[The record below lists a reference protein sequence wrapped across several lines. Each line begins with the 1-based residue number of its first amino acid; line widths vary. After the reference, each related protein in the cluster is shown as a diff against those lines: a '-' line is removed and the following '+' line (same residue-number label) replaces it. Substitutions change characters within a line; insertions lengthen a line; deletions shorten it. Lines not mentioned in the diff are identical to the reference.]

1 MKKKQHRK
9 KYKNLYILEKSLEQI
24 LEQRID
30 KKEIAYNID
39 QDYSNFSKMCRLST
53 NPTIGSYVDCA
64 QAFDLDVLI
73 IHLPKGL
80 IENSVMVQPN
90 PSDRFKLL
98 SSSDLI
104 TLVNKM
110 GLINRQKI
118 EQQLLFILSQ
128 ELKQESSIRMWLRR
142 LCFCLTKLLNRH
154 GGS

>member
-1 MKKKQHRK
+1 MRKKRHRK

-30 KKEIAYNID
+30 KKELAYSIN

-64 QAFDLDVLI
+64 LAFDLDVLI

-80 IENSVMVQPN
+80 IEDTVETLYN
-90 PSDRFKLL
+90 PSGRFKLL

-104 TLVNKM
+104 TLINKM
-110 GLINRQKI
+110 ELIDRQRL
-118 EQQLLFILSQ
+118 EQQILFILSQ
-128 ELKQESSIRMWLRR
+128 ELKQEGSIRMWFRR
-142 LCFCLTKLLNRH
+142 FLFGITKLLNRY
-154 GGS
+154 GRS

>member
-64 QAFDLDVLI
+64 LAFDLDVLI

-80 IENSVMVQPN
+80 IEDTVETQYNS
-90 PSDRFKLL
+90 SGRFKLL

-104 TLVNKM
+104 TLINKM
-110 GLINRQKI
+110 ELIDRQKI

-128 ELKQESSIRMWLRR
+128 ELKQEGTIRMWFRR
-142 LCFCLTKLLNRH
+142 LLFYLCKLLNRH
-154 GGS
+154 GGA